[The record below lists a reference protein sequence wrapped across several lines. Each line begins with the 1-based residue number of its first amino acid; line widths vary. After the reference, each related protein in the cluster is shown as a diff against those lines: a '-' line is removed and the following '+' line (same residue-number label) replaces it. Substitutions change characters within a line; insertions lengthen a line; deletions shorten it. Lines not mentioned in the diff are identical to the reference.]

1 MDSRVV
7 SVVIALLSTYLLLLY
22 TALTLANEDS
32 DASHSGELTTG
43 RIMRW
48 AAMSCAALAL
58 GGLGEL
64 YAAEFALNCTSETNA

>member
-1 MDSRVV
+1 MDSRFV
-7 SVVIALLSTYLLLLY
+7 SVVIALLSTYLLLLSI
-22 TALTLANEDS
+22 ALTLANKDS
-32 DASHSGELTTG
+32 DASHSGALTMG

-48 AAMSCAALAL
+48 SVMSCAALTV